1 MGSIYKQ
8 YNQKTGWESKHWYIK
23 YYRNGKPYRERVQS
37 EKRSDAEKTLKLR
50 EGQIVQ
56 GTFQGLRAEK
66 TLFDELAKD
75 LITDYTINGKKS
87 VERVQFCIDH
97 LKRYFEG
104 HRANDIT
111 TDKIK
116 KYIAHRQEKQAKNG
130 TINRE
135 LSALKRMFS
144 LACQSTP
151 RKVTQAPYIPMLK
164 EGNPRTGFFEVGE
177 YLKLKDALPDYLKPI
192 LIMGYH
198 TGMRKEEILSL
209 TWKQTNIFD
218 KKITLERTKNDEQR
232 VIYLTGELYETILN
246 QKKSKDERYP
256 LCPFVFFYKGHRIKS
271 FRKLW
276 YKAFETAG
284 IERKLFHDL
293 RRTAVRNMVNAGIPE
308 KTAMRISG
316 HKTRA
321 VFDRYNIVNEENLKD
336 ASEKLA
342 MRYEEHKEL
351 IEQAGDGHNTGIISL
366 VKYEKEN
373 AYVQ

>member
-1 MGSIYKQ
+1 MGSVYKQ
-8 YNQKTGWESKHWYIK
+8 HNQKTGWESKHWYIK

-50 EGQIVQ
+50 EGQIAL
-56 GTFQGLRAEK
+56 GTFQGLKAEK
-66 TLFDELAKD
+66 TLFDELAQD
-75 LITDYTINGKKS
+75 LITDYEINGKKS
-87 VERVQFCIDH
+87 VARAKRSLSH
-97 LKRYFEG
+97 LKGYFEG

-116 KYIAHRQEKQAKNG
+116 KYIAHRQQEQAKNG

-144 LACQSTP
+144 LACQCTP
-151 RKVTQAPYIPMLK
+151 KKVTQVPYIPML
-164 EGNPRTGFFEVGE
+164 EERNVRTGFFEVGE
-177 YLKLKDALPDYLKPI
+177 YLKLKDALPDYLEPV

-209 TWKQTNIFD
+209 TWKQVNIFD
-218 KKITLERTKNDEQR
+218 KKITLDAGTTKNDEQR

-256 LCPFVFFYKGHRIKS
+256 LCPFVFFYKGHRIKD
-271 FRKLW
+271 FRESW
-276 YKAFETAG
+276 DKAFETAG

-316 HKTRA
+316 HKTRS

-342 MRYEEHKEL
+342 MRYEEHKEA
-351 IEQAGDGHNTGIISL
+351 IQQAMNGHNTGIISISS
-366 VKYEKEN
+366 YRN
-373 AYVQ
+373 

>member
-8 YNQKTGWESKHWYIK
+8 KNGKSWTIK
-23 YYRNGKPYRERVQS
+23 YYRNGKPYRECVRS
-37 EKRSDAEKTLKLR
+37 EKRSDAEKLLKLR

-56 GTFQGLRAEK
+56 GAFAGLKAEK

-75 LITDYTINGKKS
+75 LITDYKINARKS
-87 VERVQFCIDH
+87 LVRAERSISH
-97 LKRYFEG
+97 LKGYFEG
-104 HRANDIT
+104 YRANDIT

-116 KYIAHRQEKQAKNG
+116 DYISQRQKEKAENG

-151 RKVTQAPYIPMLK
+151 RKVTQVPYIPML
-164 EGNPRTGFFEVGE
+164 EERNVRTGFFEVEE
-177 YLKLKDALPDYLKPI
+177 YLKLKDALPDHLKPV

-209 TWKQTNIFD
+209 AWKQVNIFD
-218 KKITLERTKNDEQR
+218 RKITLEAETTKNDEQR
-232 VIYLTGELYETILN
+232 VIYLTGELYEAILS
-246 QKKSKDERYP
+246 QKRIRDVQYP
-256 LCPFVFFYKGHRIKS
+256 ECQFVFFYKGRRIKD
-271 FRKLW
+271 FRESW
-276 YKAFETAG
+276 DKAFEAAG
-284 IERKLFHDL
+284 VARKLFHDL

-308 KTAMRISG
+308 KTAMKISG
-316 HKTRA
+316 HKTRS

-336 ASEKLA
+336 ASERLA

-351 IEQAGDGHNTGIISL
+351 FEQTVNGHNMGIISISSH
-366 VKYEKEN
+366 KR
-373 AYVQ
+373 